1 MNLYP
6 DAKPKRLVLPS
17 NFPGMPRY
25 PVVPLNV
32 VHTDIGE
39 NNMIRFDLSALLA
52 AVLIASSCASAAA
65 AYPERPIRYVMG
77 SAAGGGPDVAVRI
90 VMAELGRQ
98 IGQQIII
105 ENRPGASGTIG
116 TDVIAKATPDGYTIG
131 HGNIQT
137 MAISRSVLPRL
148 PYNIDRDFQ
157 PVVHMY
163 GTPNLL
169 ASSLSLPVQSV
180 QDLIAYAKKNPDK
193 LLYASTG
200 NGSSVHVG
208 MELFKLLT
216 GTQIVHVP
224 FKAAVVAIVDL
235 TAGRVHLMADNINSI
250 GPHVKA
256 GRLRGLG
263 VTSAKRVPAFAELPT
278 IAEAGVP
285 GFDVSAWA
293 GVIVP
298 AGVPKAIVARL
309 NAEVNKVLAAP
320 AVAEKLPELGLIVAG
335 GTPQQF
341 AEHIKRETARWADVV
356 KRAGVKMD

>member
-1 MNLYP
+1 
-6 DAKPKRLVLPS
+6 V
-17 NFPGMPRY
+17 
-25 PVVPLNV
+25 
-32 VHTDIGE
+32 IE
-39 NNMIRFDLSALLA
+39 A
-52 AVLIASSCASAAA
+52 AVHARWCGALALAMVSCLGTGAGAATA
-65 AYPERPIRYVMG
+65 DKTGYPERPLRYILG
-77 SAAGGGPDVAVRI
+77 SAAGGGPDVAARI
-90 VMAELGRQ
+90 VMAQLTRQ
-98 IGQQIII
+98 VGQQIVI

-116 TDVIAKATPDGYTIG
+116 TEAIARATPDGYTIG

-137 MAISRSVLPRL
+137 LAITRSVLPRL
-148 PYNIDRDFQ
+148 PYDIGRDLQ

-169 ASSLSLPVQSV
+169 AVTLSLPVQSV
-180 QDLIAYAKKNPDK
+180 KDLIGYAKKNPDK

-200 NGSSVHVG
+200 SGSSIHVG

-216 GTQIVHVP
+216 GTQMVHVP
-224 FKAAVVAIVDL
+224 FKAAVVALADL

-263 VTSAKRVPAFAELPT
+263 VTSARRVPAFSDLPT

-298 AGVPKAIVARL
+298 AGVSKALVTRL
-309 NAEVNKVLAAP
+309 NAEVNKALAAP
-320 AVAEKLPELGLIVAG
+320 AVSEKLPDLGLIVVG
-335 GTPQQF
+335 GTPEQF
-341 AEHIKRETARWADVV
+341 AAHIAKETARWADVV
-356 KRAGVKMD
+356 KRSGAKLD

>member
-1 MNLYP
+1 MP
-6 DAKPKRLVLPS
+6 GTRLML
-17 NFPGMPRY
+17 
-25 PVVPLNV
+25 
-32 VHTDIGE
+32 
-39 NNMIRFDLSALLA
+39 
-52 AVLIASSCASAAA
+52 AVLVIVCCFSAEAGAA
-65 AYPERPIRYVMG
+65 AYPERPLRYVLG
-77 SAAGGGPDVAVRI
+77 SAPGGGPDIAVRV

-98 IGQQIII
+98 LGQQIII

-116 TDVIAKATPDGYTIG
+116 LDVIARATPDGYTIG

-137 MAISRSVLPRL
+137 LAISRSVLPKL
-148 PYNIDRDFQ
+148 PYNIDRDLQ

-169 ASSLSLPVQSV
+169 AVTSSLPVQSV
-180 QDLIAYAKKNPDK
+180 QDLIGYAKKNPEK

-216 GTQIVHVP
+216 GTQMVHVP
-224 FKAAVVAIVDL
+224 FKAAVTAISDL

-263 VTSAKRVPAFAELPT
+263 VTSAKRVPAFSDLPT

-298 AGVPKAIVARL
+298 AGVPRVTVSRL
-309 NAEVNKVLAAP
+309 NAEINKVLVAP
-320 AVAEKLPELGLIVAG
+320 AVADKLPELGLIVVG
-335 GTPQQF
+335 GAPEQF
-341 AEHIKRETARWADVV
+341 AAHIRKETARWADVV
-356 KRAGVKMD
+356 KRSGAKVD